1 MGKDTQPLRPRPPL
15 APCRHGVELQQPGSD
30 APEDG
35 VSRKWPEAEVR
46 PPEVRPGGC
55 TGTRQPGSMPESRRC
70 VHTRPDPTV
79 RLLSWARALDGALIS
94 GEPLSFAPSHCGLS
108 REILRKDRH
117 EGKGEP
123 VTPALSRGAGPS
135 LSLAVLPPPLLY
147 LFPSLL
153 LKHIEGEK
161 KETLR
166 SAVSRAAV

>member
-15 APCRHGVELQQPGSD
+15 APCRHGVELQQPGSG

-79 RLLSWARALDGALIS
+79 RLLSWARARVLWMGRLLVGSPCPSPPHIVGSAGRSS
-94 GEPLSFAPSHCGLS
+94 GKTGTRVRA
-108 REILRKDRH
+108 
-117 EGKGEP
+117 
-123 VTPALSRGAGPS
+123 S
-135 LSLAVLPPPLLY
+135 LSP
-147 LFPSLL
+147 
-153 LKHIEGEK
+153 
-161 KETLR
+161 LR
-166 SAVSRAAV
+166 SPGAQGRSSPSPSSPLHFSIYFLLCC